1 MPDALENSPVK
12 SEFFPIREEE
22 EGEVY
27 QRGDKPR
34 KNVSIRKSHEESSG
48 QYNMRVGEDSL
59 MQDFESLD
67 NSQVRIPQQ
76 LFDKSM
82 SVRY

>member
-1 MPDALENSPVK
+1 MPDANSSSPVK
-12 SEFFPIREEE
+12 SEFYPIREEE

-27 QRGDKPR
+27 HRGGVKH
-34 KNVSIRKSHEESSG
+34 VSIRKSQEESFSG
-48 QYNMRVGEDSL
+48 QYNMKSGEDSL
-59 MQDFESLD
+59 MQDFDSID

-82 SVRY
+82 TVR